1 MQPAMQALAAE
12 LRDRDPRALLPRQR
26 ECPPRGPKEQPAR
39 PAPWPT
45 SRRRLMY
52 LPARRT
58 HPADIAGPVAA
69 AAAAPSSASAA
80 VPSRQR
86 QHDVAPT
93 DSEQPVNNVDAG
105 EEEDLHEL
113 ALKRRRASS
122 AKLSDE
128 AGTTAKA
135 APAAA
140 AAAAVLIKSRSGRAV
155 TLPKWMKGDGAFAT
169 GKVLNNVF
177 HQQEAAR
184 AFDSDQAV
192 DDVDSGEDV
201 VHEPALKRRKTSSA
215 KTSEYVGVGW
225 DKTHRK
231 WVAGITHNRKREH
244 LGRFDDERE
253 AGRAVDTAARRLR
266 GEDAHGGRPAN
277 GGNVRRLNFPTER
290 EMNRAQ
296 EKGMLL
302 TEEGRTVAVRK
313 KKVAAAAASQ
323 QQGPS
328 EFVGVHWDKRNHRW
342 RADIIHAAKTQY
354 LGRFDDEQEAAR
366 AVDTAARR
374 LRGADA
380 HGRRS
385 GRHWLRL
392 SFPTEGE
399 VKRAQ
404 EKGMLTEEGRTVAV
418 RRKKVAAAAASQ
430 QQGPSEF
437 VGVSWDK
444 HGGSW
449 RAQIS
454 TNGKRQY
461 LDLFDDEE
469 EAARAVD
476 TAARRLRGDDAH
488 GGRSGNNNW
497 NRLNFPSM
505 GEAWRAQQ
513 LGMPAARS
521 SVSL

>member
-1 MQPAMQALAAE
+1 
-12 LRDRDPRALLPRQR
+12 
-26 ECPPRGPKEQPAR
+26 
-39 PAPWPT
+39 
-45 SRRRLMY
+45 
-52 LPARRT
+52 
-58 HPADIAGPVAA
+58 
-69 AAAAPSSASAA
+69 
-80 VPSRQR
+80 
-86 QHDVAPT
+86 
-93 DSEQPVNNVDAG
+93 
-105 EEEDLHEL
+105 
-113 ALKRRRASS
+113 
-122 AKLSDE
+122 
-128 AGTTAKA
+128 
-135 APAAA
+135 
-140 AAAAVLIKSRSGRAV
+140 
-155 TLPKWMKGDGAFAT
+155 
-169 GKVLNNVF
+169 
-177 HQQEAAR
+177 
-184 AFDSDQAV
+184 
-192 DDVDSGEDV
+192 
-201 VHEPALKRRKTSSA
+201 
-215 KTSEYVGVGW
+215 
-225 DKTHRK
+225 
-231 WVAGITHNRKREH
+231 VAGITHNRKREH

-277 GGNVRRLNFPTER
+277 GGNVRRLN
-290 EMNRAQ
+290 
-296 EKGMLL
+296 
-302 TEEGRTVAVRK
+302 
-313 KKVAAAAASQ
+313 
-323 QQGPS
+323 
-328 EFVGVHWDKRNHRW
+328 
-342 RADIIHAAKTQY
+342 
-354 LGRFDDEQEAAR
+354 
-366 AVDTAARR
+366 
-374 LRGADA
+374 
-380 HGRRS
+380 
-385 GRHWLRL
+385 
-392 SFPTEGE
+392 FPTEGE